1 MKIKS
6 ALRGSE
12 KNSIIYYLKYYLQKY
27 ISQATVYTILLEIF
41 L

>member
-12 KNSIIYYLKYYLQKY
+12 KTAPNILFKKLNIIYKR
-27 ISQATVYTILLEIF
+27 IF
-41 L
+41 HKQLF